1 MQSPGYQEAL
11 RQAQEMAAEQ
21 GLRQDYYSSSYSS
34 TSGGSSRTYTN
45 TGYGSA
51 GYENSGETA
60 LPKHFRLFYSALAYL
75 QILLQSMKQNSQK

>member
-60 LPKHFRLFYSALAYL
+60 LPEHFCFLVGLEK
-75 QILLQSMKQNSQK
+75 KQVFERFSLPY